1 MIDVPALLL
10 ALAVFAFAVYATS
23 NTSFGRRP
31 TDPGPFWV
39 QSLLEVPVFILPSV
53 VVTSFE
59 GVRDLWLFSNVEDA
73 AFQATIWAVYYGLV
87 AYFATV
93 LVADRLLCRATPPP
107 APNPRPAADHARL
120 ACLVLVWQCLS
131 LAALLAFVR
140 EVPLIGLFMGA
151 DVGVLRKTATT
162 EFGGPAAL
170 LSFVRFYGLM
180 GVFLLAATRRPLRHR
195 MLRAMLWATSLVCL
209 SWSGE
214 KSPAVL
220 AVLGYWFLRM
230 HHERRRM
237 TLKQILLL
245 AAFAT
250 LVSLGILAL
259 QQYTSDDLGI
269 VAFFAIRTFLGQIS
283 GLFQTI
289 SNFTPDPK
297 YLLSWVPFGGAFSHD
312 LPVFARDLMLMT
324 EGDTDTSG
332 TMNTLFLAEAYG
344 AGGWPM
350 LVASPFIVAL
360 SIVISLHLLRRWLT
374 RQAGSEFSTCGC
386 YLFLMNSWLTSGMAG
401 FPAFR
406 SLIVVGFALA
416 TVVVPYRLL
425 RAPGR
430 AVRDTALRGSA
441 APRGG
446 VR

>member
-1 MIDVPALLL
+1 MVDVLALPL
-10 ALAVFAFAVYATS
+10 ALAVFAFGVYATS
-23 NTSFGRRP
+23 HTSFGRGRM
-31 TDPGPFWV
+31 DPGPFWV

-53 VVTSFE
+53 VMTSFE
-59 GVRDLWLFSNVEDA
+59 GVRELWLFSNVEDA
-73 AFQATIWAVYYGLV
+73 AYRVTIWAVYYGLV
-87 AYFATV
+87 AYFTTV
-93 LVADRLLCRATPPP
+93 LVADRLFCQVARPP
-107 APNPRPAADHARL
+107 APNPRPAAKL
-120 ACLVLVWQCLS
+120 AQLAGVVMAWQCVS
-131 LAALLAFVR
+131 LAALLAFVP
-140 EVPLIGLFMGA
+140 EIPLVGLFVGV
-151 DVGVLRKTATT
+151 DVGILRKSATT
-162 EFGGPAAL
+162 EFSGPAAL
-170 LSFVRFYGLM
+170 LSLVRLYGLM
-180 GVFLLAATRRPLRHR
+180 GVFLLAATRPSLRRR
-195 MLRAMLWATSLVCL
+195 MLRTMLWTTSLVCL

-237 TLKQILLL
+237 TLRQLLSL

-259 QQYTSDDLGI
+259 QQYASNDLGI
-269 VAFFAIRTFLGQIS
+269 VALFAIRAFLGQIS

-289 SNFTPDPK
+289 SNFTPDSK
-297 YLLSWVPFGGAFSHD
+297 YLLSWIPFGGMFSHD

-332 TMNTLFLAEAYG
+332 TMNTLFLGEAYG

-350 LVASPFIVAL
+350 LLMSPFIVAF

-374 RQAGSEFSTCGC
+374 RQAGSEFAACGC

-416 TVVVPYRLL
+416 TVVVLHRLL
-425 RAPGR
+425 RAPRR
-430 AVRDTALRGSA
+430 AVRDATRREGAVPS
-441 APRGG
+441 GG
-446 VR
+446 AR